1 MTLKDR
7 LAQHEF
13 LETNRL
19 RLRPVGM
26 ADLEDMYEYA
36 SDEETTRWTFPV
48 NQTLEDTRQGIEKM
62 YLADPV
68 GKFAL
73 ELKGKQKMIGTLD
86 TYGLSEQDK
95 SLSIGFILNKAYWG
109 QGLASEALQA
119 VLDLLLLDLDFEVV
133 KAGHA
138 QENQASKRLL
148 EKMGFQLVAQKK
160 ADQVIAGQKVTSYYY
175 ELHRK
180 EWQNYYGNRDC

>member
-1 MTLKDR
+1 MSLKDK
-7 LAQHEF
+7 LAKYSV
-13 LETNRL
+13 LETKRL

-26 ADLEDMYEYA
+26 VDLEDMYEYA
-36 SDEETTRWTFPV
+36 SDQETTRWTFPV
-48 NQTLEDTRQGIEKM
+48 NQTLEDTRRGIEEI
-62 YLADPV
+62 YLSDPV
-68 GKFAL
+68 GKYAL
-73 ELKGKQKMIGTLD
+73 ELKSKQKMIGTLD

-148 EKMGFQLVAQKK
+148 EKMGFQLVTQKE
-160 ADQVIAGQKVTSYYY
+160 ADKVIAGQRVTSYYY
-175 ELHRK
+175 ELYRK
-180 EWQNYYGNRDC
+180 EWQKFYGH

>member
-1 MTLKDR
+1 
-7 LAQHEF
+7 
-13 LETNRL
+13 
-19 RLRPVGM
+19 
-26 ADLEDMYEYA
+26 
-36 SDEETTRWTFPV
+36 
-48 NQTLEDTRQGIEKM
+48 
-62 YLADPV
+62 
-68 GKFAL
+68 
-73 ELKGKQKMIGTLD
+73 MIGTLD

-148 EKMGFQLVAQKK
+148 EKMGFQLVAQKE
-160 ADQVIAGQKVTSYYY
+160 ADQVIVGQQVTSYYY
-175 ELHRK
+175 ELNRK
-180 EWQNYYGNRDC
+180 EWQNRYGD

>member
-1 MTLKDR
+1 MTLKDK
-7 LAQHEF
+7 LAKHSV
-13 LETNRL
+13 LETKRL
-19 RLRPVGM
+19 RLRPVSM
-26 ADLEDMYEYA
+26 DDLEYMYEYA

-68 GKFAL
+68 GKYAL
-73 ELKGKQKMIGTLD
+73 ELKSNQKMIGTLD

-95 SLSIGFILNKAYWG
+95 SISIGFILNKAYWH
-109 QGLASEALQA
+109 QGLASEGLQA
-119 VLDLLLLDLDFEVV
+119 VLPLLLDDVGFEVI

-138 QENQASKRLL
+138 QENVASKRLL
-148 EKMGFQLVAQKK
+148 EKMGFRLLAQKE
-160 ADQVIAGQKVTSYYY
+160 ADQVITGQQVTSLYY

-180 EWQNYYGNRDC
+180 ERYGD